1 MIKMFLFEVL
11 DFENRY
17 STLDFYSDHEVV
29 ITCYVYDWWSG
40 DYIFAYTNDGE
51 IIHIIPG

>member
-29 ITCYVYDWWSG
+29 ITCYVYD
-40 DYIFAYTNDGE
+40 
-51 IIHIIPG
+51 